1 MMRLKKNMMP
11 TNIKRVLIRLT
22 YTLLDNRSLRFVKL
36 WRLSSVLTVF
46 SSPVISTVSAANT
59 VLMMDI

>member
-1 MMRLKKNMMP
+1 MRLKKNMMP